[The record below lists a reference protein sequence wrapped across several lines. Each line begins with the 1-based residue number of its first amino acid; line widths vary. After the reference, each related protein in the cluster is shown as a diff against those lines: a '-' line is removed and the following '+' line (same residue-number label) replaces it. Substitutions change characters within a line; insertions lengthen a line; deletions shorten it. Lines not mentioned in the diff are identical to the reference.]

1 VWLGHSPTKKGLTK
15 LDVTILY
22 SHAAIE
28 QEIINKL
35 PVAAV
40 AKTAVLSLKFAIYFK
55 YLA

>member
-1 VWLGHSPTKKGLTK
+1 LGHSPTKKGLTK
-15 LDVTILY
+15 LEVTILY